1 MTTPMVDMLPRL
13 DRFLHAIADA
23 VIVADAAGRAV
34 YLNPAAERLT
44 GWAAREALGQPVAA
58 SVALQVGPGD
68 APWPATLLR
77 VLEGGPPQE
86 HADALLQSRG
96 SGPRQVNL
104 TLYPIATAGAGS
116 GGAAVILRDIGDLYR
131 LREERRIAAM
141 AFEIGAPQIVLDAAG
156 RVIRANAA
164 CATLSGYGREELL
177 GMSLDAL
184 YAHPSQQVFRPFFA
198 DPGPPDTLSART
210 LRHTRSGRAVQI
222 DEVARKI
229 RDEHGRVTHFAIT
242 FHDLTGIIAATT
254 ALAESRHTLAQLM
267 DAIHDGLAV
276 LRKGRIIDC
285 NQRFAAMTGRPRE
298 AVIGLDPV
306 AICGPWQPGG
316 VTTEAGVAKV
326 MATISGGSGHTLEDW
341 QITRPD
347 GSVGYFEASISR
359 AAVDGQPVLLI
370 AARDVTERRRAE
382 AERQRLLD
390 ELAVREKMVRLSN
403 RAYGIASWELDP
415 HTRHMRWSDDAE
427 DILGLEPGTL
437 ADGVAALDGVILP
450 EHQAQVAAALE
461 QVFTTGEGFT
471 LEVRIRDRD
480 GNLRWTH
487 TQAEVECDALGRVQ
501 MVRGAVADISA
512 SKAAQQTIEQL
523 AFFDPLTGLPN
534 RRLLFDRLEHA
545 LAVAERGGHCGA
557 LLFIDLDHF
566 KRINDSLGHDAG
578 DRVLCEVAARL
589 RAATRAADTVGR
601 LGGDEFVVLIEDL
614 RSIASDNLL
623 AARDIASRILEQ
635 LSGDYRIGAHD
646 YRLSASI
653 GVILFPE
660 AGKDGQALLQRADA
674 AMYQAKAE
682 GRGTLSFYQREL
694 QAAADARLALE
705 RELHAA
711 LAADRFELY
720 YQPQVDGGG
729 IVGAEALLRWH
740 HPDRGLLAP
749 AEFIAVA
756 EQTGLIIDIGA
767 WVIDAACRQLSA
779 WDRALGAGRDG
790 RRLGMSVN
798 LSPVQLRHREL
809 IEVVE
814 QALTTHGIDPG
825 RLTLEITE
833 GVLID
838 DVEGAARRLQALKH
852 LGVRLS
858 IDDFGVGYASL
869 SHLKRLPID
878 ELKIDRSFVANL
890 VGDRANAAIVESM
903 VGVARAFFLQ
913 VVAEGVET
921 QAEADALWELGCRL
935 HQGYLYAPPLPAPE
949 FLALARAAPTAP
961 LRRRG

>member
-1 MTTPMVDMLPRL
+1 MTTPMVDILPRL

-23 VIVADAAGRAV
+23 VIVADAAGRAR

-44 GWAAREALGQPVAA
+44 GWAVSEALGRPVTNI
-58 SVALQVGPGD
+58 VALQVEPGD
-68 APWPATLLR
+68 TPWPETLGR
-77 VLEGGPPQE
+77 VLTGGPAQE
-86 HADALLQSRG
+86 HADALLRARGGESR
-96 SGPRQVNL
+96 RVNL
-104 TLYPIATAGAGS
+104 ALYPVAADGDRV
-116 GGAAVILRDIGDLYR
+116 GGAAVILRDISDLYR

-141 AFEIGAPQIVLDAAG
+141 AFEIGAPQVVLDAAG
-156 RVIRANAA
+156 RVIRANEA
-164 CATLSGYGREELL
+164 CATLSGYGRAELL

-184 YAHPSQQVFRPFFA
+184 YAHQSQQVFRSFFA

-210 LRHTRSGRAVQI
+210 LRHTKSGRPVQVN
-222 DEVARKI
+222 EVARKV
-229 RDEHGRVTHFAIT
+229 RDPHGRVTHFAIT
-242 FHDLTGIIAATT
+242 FHDLTEIIAATT
-254 ALAESRHTLAQLM
+254 ALAESRRTLAQLM

-276 LRKGRIIDC
+276 LREGRIIDC
-285 NQRFAAMTGRPRE
+285 NQRFATMAGRRRE
-298 AVIGLDPV
+298 EVIGLDPV
-306 AICGPWQPGG
+306 TICGPWQPGG

-326 MATISGGSGHTLEDW
+326 MANIVGGAGHTLEDW

-359 AAVDGQPVLLI
+359 AVVDGLPVLLI
-370 AARDVTERRRAE
+370 AARDVTERCRAE
-382 AERQRLLD
+382 AERQRLLE

-415 HTRHMRWSDDAE
+415 HTRHLRWSDDAE
-427 DILGLEPGTL
+427 DVLGLAPGTL

-512 SKAAQQTIEQL
+512 RKAAQQTIEQL

-545 LAVAERGGHCGA
+545 LAAAERGGHCGA

-614 RSIASDNLL
+614 RSVAADNLI
-623 AARDIASRILEQ
+623 AARDIATRVLDQ

-646 YRLSASI
+646 YRLSASV
-653 GVILFPE
+653 GVILFPD
-660 AGKDGQALLQRADA
+660 AGKDGQTLLQRADA

-682 GRGTLSFYQREL
+682 GRGRVYFYQREL
-694 QAAADARLALE
+694 QAAADARLTLE
-705 RELHAA
+705 RELRAA
-711 LAADRFELY
+711 LAAERFALH
-720 YQPQVDGGG
+720 YQPQVEGGA
-729 IVGAEALLRWH
+729 IVGAEALLRWQ

-767 WVIDAACRQLSA
+767 WVIDAACRQLAA
-779 WDRALGAGRDG
+779 WDRALGSGRQNV
-790 RRLGMSVN
+790 RLGLSVN
-798 LSPVQLRHREL
+798 LSPIQLRHQKL
-809 IEVVE
+809 TAMVE
-814 QALTTHGIDPG
+814 QALAMHGIEPG

-833 GVLID
+833 GVLVD
-838 DVEGAARRLQALKH
+838 NVEEVTRRLQALKD

-858 IDDFGVGYASL
+858 IDDFGIGYASL
-869 SHLKRLPID
+869 SYLKRLPID

-890 VGDRANAAIVESM
+890 AGDRTNAAIVESM
-903 VGVARAFFLQ
+903 IGIARAFLLQ

-921 QAEADALWELGCRL
+921 QADADALWELGCRL
-935 HQGYLYAPPLPAPE
+935 HQGYLYARPLPAAE
-949 FLALARAAPTAP
+949 FLALVRAGAPA
-961 LRRRG
+961 RRRG